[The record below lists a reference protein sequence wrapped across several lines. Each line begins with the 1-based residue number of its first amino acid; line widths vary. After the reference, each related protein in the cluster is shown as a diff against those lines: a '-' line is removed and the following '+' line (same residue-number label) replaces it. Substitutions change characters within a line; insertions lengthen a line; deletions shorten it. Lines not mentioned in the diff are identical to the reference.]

1 MVTNRA
7 VKRLG
12 FALGVLCVLLIGVAS
27 ASAATTTR
35 ACGTSGT
42 FTITDDWVVSQTNC
56 AGAVTIPNTVTAI
69 ANYAFRDAT
78 MLTSVSFES
87 PSNVAIVGAFSFYG
101 ASSLSSI
108 TIPTSVTDI
117 GEGAFRA
124 GAGSGGPGISRG
136 PRISRGPGPS
146 SLAKVSFDSPSKV
159 TSIGAT
165 AFKDASSLESITIP
179 GSVTSIGIAAFS
191 TASRLASVYFEGS
204 VAPAVGEFAFQ
215 SVATSAT
222 AYRVAGATGFD
233 TVGSTP
239 PLWNGLQVAEYLP
252 APKAPVAVAGVQ
264 LAEVT
269 ITPAAFGRAA
279 SSYQVTASPGGS
291 VCDVPGASGSCTIA
305 GLTAGVSYTFTAV
318 ARTTDPSLTSFAS
331 VASNAVVPTAVASS
345 VAKPATPTKIRWILG
360 TAITT
365 QPIITI
371 FIAPPM
377 TIFTFTAILSQK
389 PRHLQTRATKT
400 TRGTCKITT
409 NKKTKVRTAKCTIRL
424 KKAGTWVLAITPV
437 QNGVAGT
444 PATKT
449 IKIRAATK
457 KTRMLLAR
465 RD

>member
-1 MVTNRA
+1 
-7 VKRLG
+7 
-12 FALGVLCVLLIGVAS
+12 
-27 ASAATTTR
+27 
-35 ACGTSGT
+35 
-42 FTITDDWVVSQTNC
+42 
-56 AGAVTIPNTVTAI
+56 
-69 ANYAFRDAT
+69 
-78 MLTSVSFES
+78 
-87 PSNVAIVGAFSFYG
+87 
-101 ASSLSSI
+101 
-108 TIPTSVTDI
+108 
-117 GEGAFRA
+117 
-124 GAGSGGPGISRG
+124 
-136 PRISRGPGPS
+136 
-146 SLAKVSFDSPSKV
+146 VSFDSPSKV

-165 AFKDASSLESITIP
+165 AFQDASSLESITIP
-179 GSVTSIGIAAFS
+179 GSVTSIGNGAFS

-222 AYRVAGATGFD
+222 AYRIAGATGFD
-233 TVGSTP
+233 TVGTTP
-239 PLWNGLQVAEYLP
+239 PLWNGLEVAEYLP

-279 SSYQVTASPGGS
+279 SSYLVTASPGGS
-291 VCDVPGASGSCTIA
+291 VCDVRGASGSCTIA

-345 VAKPATPTKIRWILG
+345 VAKPATPTEIRWVTGIR
-360 TAITT
+360 TVN
-365 QPIITI
+365 QPIISSFVAARNTTYTI
-371 FIAPPM
+371 
-377 TIFTFTAILSQK
+377 TATNST
-389 PRHLQTRATKT
+389 PRHLQTRATKA

-437 QNGVAGT
+437 QNGIAGT

-457 KTRMLLAR
+457 KTRMLSAR
-465 RD
+465 NSR

>member
-1 MVTNRA
+1 MVTNRS

-12 FALGVLCVLLIGVAS
+12 FALGVLCVSLIGVAS

-35 ACGTSGT
+35 ECGTSGT

-87 PSNVAIVGAFSFYG
+87 PSNVVIIGAYSFYG

-117 GEGAFRA
+117 GESAFRA
-124 GAGSGGPGISRG
+124 GIVYGDSLFGRT
-136 PRISRGPGPS
+136 GPS

-159 TSIGAT
+159 TSIGAR
-165 AFKDASSLESITIP
+165 AFQNASSLESITIP
-179 GSVTSIGIAAFS
+179 GSVTSIGLGAFS

-204 VAPAVGEFAFQ
+204 AAPPIVGDYAFQ

-222 AYRVAGATGFD
+222 AYRIAGATGFD
-233 TVGSTP
+233 TVGTTP
-239 PLWNGLQVAEYLP
+239 PLWKGLEVAEYLP

-291 VCDVPGASGSCTIA
+291 VCDVRGASGSCTIA

-377 TIFTFTAILSQK
+377 TIYTFTAILSQK
-389 PRHLQTRATKT
+389 PRHLQTRATRT
-400 TRGTCKITT
+400 ARGTCKITT

-457 KTRMLLAR
+457 KTRMLSAR
-465 RD
+465 NSR